1 MTRCREGDR
10 TAVPIQE
17 VRMSCLSK
25 TDRREF
31 LKSVGLAGLSSA
43 LLAPA
48 LSGAQVP
55 APVSPPVPAMTP
67 APADTAKAAA
77 PPEVGEDA
85 RALAGIIERRYGAQL
100 SKAQLESIARDFDGD
115 LKALKRM
122 REVKLGK
129 GDEPD
134 FTFRA

>member
-1 MTRCREGDR
+1 MSSR
-10 TAVPIQE
+10 T
-17 VRMSCLSK
+17 K

-31 LKSVGLAGLSSA
+31 LKSLGLAGISSV
-43 LLAPA
+43 LVAPA
-48 LSGAQVP
+48 LSGAQTP
-55 APVSPPVPAMTP
+55 APAAPPLPAASP

-77 PPEVGEDA
+77 PPEIGEDA
-85 RALAGIIERRYGAQL
+85 RALAGIIERRCGRHL
-100 SKAQLESIARDFDGD
+100 SKEQLESIARDFDGD

-122 REVKLGK
+122 REVRLGN

>member
-1 MTRCREGDR
+1 
-10 TAVPIQE
+10 
-17 VRMSCLSK
+17 MSCHSK
-25 TDRREF
+25 TDRRVF
-31 LKSVGLAGLSSA
+31 LKTVGLAGFSSA
-43 LLAPA
+43 LVARA

-55 APVSPPVPAMTP
+55 APATPPVPAMTP
-67 APADTAKAAA
+67 APPDTAKAAA

-85 RALAGIIERRYGAQL
+85 RALAGIIERRWGRHL
-100 SKAQLESIARDFDGD
+100 SKEQLESIARDFDGD

-122 REVKLGK
+122 REVKLGN

>member
-1 MTRCREGDR
+1 MPRR
-10 TAVPIQE
+10 
-17 VRMSCLSK
+17 SK

-31 LKSVGLAGLSSA
+31 LKRVGLAGFSSVFV
-43 LLAPA
+43 APA

-55 APVSPPVPAMTP
+55 APAAAPVPAVSP

-77 PPEVGEDA
+77 LPEVGEDA
-85 RALAGIIERRYGAQL
+85 RALAGIIGRRYGPHL
-100 SKAQLESIARDFDGD
+100 SKEQLESIARDFDGD

-122 REVKLGK
+122 REVKLGN

>member
-1 MTRCREGDR
+1 M
-10 TAVPIQE
+10 P
-17 VRMSCLSK
+17 SHSK

-31 LKSVGLAGLSSA
+31 LKTVGLAGISSA
-43 LLAPA
+43 LVAPS
-48 LSGAQVP
+48 LSGAQ
-55 APVSPPVPAMTP
+55 APVTASPAAPAMTP
-67 APADTAKAAA
+67 APSDTAKAAA

-85 RALAGIIERRYGAQL
+85 RALAGIIERRCGSHL
-100 SKAQLESIARDFDGD
+100 SKEQLESIARDFDGD

-122 REVKLGK
+122 REVKLGN

>member
-1 MTRCREGDR
+1 MSSR
-10 TAVPIQE
+10 T
-17 VRMSCLSK
+17 K

-31 LKSVGLAGLSSA
+31 LKSLGLAGISSV
-43 LLAPA
+43 LVAPA
-48 LSGAQVP
+48 LSGAQTP
-55 APVSPPVPAMTP
+55 APAAPPLPAASP

-85 RALAGIIERRYGAQL
+85 RALAGIIERRCGRHL
-100 SKAQLESIARDFDGD
+100 SKEQLESIARDFDGD

-122 REVKLGK
+122 REVKLGN